1 MIISEKL
8 ANQLWNLGEK
18 VFDIADQFKIFIAS
32 NLFLVPVVLRDVYI
46 IYQGISSENFLAYI
60 ILIFYLYE
68 VKARWRLTYL
78 YRSVFKHLGN
88 PWTIEGLCLLLFTQ

>member
-32 NLFLVPVVLRDVYI
+32 NLFLVPVVLRDFYI
-46 IYQGISSENFLAYI
+46 IYQGISSEIFLAYI
-60 ILIFYLYE
+60 MTFYLYE

-78 YRSVFKHLGN
+78 YS
-88 PWTIEGLCLLLFTQ
+88 LCLSI

>member
-46 IYQGISSENFLAYI
+46 IYQGIYSENFLAYI
-60 ILIFYLYE
+60 IWIFYLYE
-68 VKARWRLTYL
+68 VKART
-78 YRSVFKHLGN
+78 SN
-88 PWTIEGLCLLLFTQ
+88 LFIQVCV